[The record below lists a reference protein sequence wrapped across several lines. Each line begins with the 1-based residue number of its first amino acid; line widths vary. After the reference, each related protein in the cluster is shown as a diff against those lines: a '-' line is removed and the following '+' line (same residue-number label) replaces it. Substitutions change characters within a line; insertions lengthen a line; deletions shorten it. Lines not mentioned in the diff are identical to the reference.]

1 MIRLL
6 AFRNIIYRPWRSVL
20 LFFGYGTGVSVMI
33 VLLSI
38 GEALLTQAKDE
49 KLVGGG
55 AITVLPQGL
64 DVEVMKTG
72 GVGGLFFSID
82 HARFVYDQLLSSP
95 RLAQS
100 VSAVAP
106 QIDGRLV
113 YLRTAK
119 GIEYPVRASGE
130 IPDKTRAV
138 HGPALIGSG
147 KWSSDDGDR
156 MWVSPTLSELRNQID
171 HFHMPPDSAANK
183 STWAEWHYFN
193 VLSADRKHW
202 AFISFIVAGD
212 VTSSRWGGSVAVTL
226 RDEGGASRKFASY
239 VPASA
244 VRFSTE
250 KANVTLGSSTVRVMP
265 DGNYSVHGEVR
276 ALDTGT
282 PMKIDLVV
290 TPAVRAFFPGASL
303 SSGDFVSGYTVP
315 GLRADANGSICVGG
329 RCESYDNAQSYH
341 DHNWGVWR
349 GVTWDWGAARAG
361 SYTLLYGRV
370 IGPDQRGRQN
380 PLFVYLVDSLGFRAV
395 MRPANITYEDGRE
408 ITVDGKKIHVPSRAM
423 FADVRGSDTLRVE
436 LDIEDAIGT
445 DNRRRVNN
453 GSLFAPA
460 KPERGDPHS
469 EASNPLPYF
478 IQMKGTARISGR
490 LGGDPVSGSGTGF
503 FETYR

>member
-1 MIRLL
+1 MIPLL
-6 AFRNIIYRPWRSVL
+6 AFRNIVYRPWRSVL
-20 LFFGYGTGVSVMI
+20 LFFGYGVGVSVMI

-55 AITVLPQGL
+55 AITVLPQGV

-82 HARFVYDQLLSSP
+82 HARFVYNQLLSSP
-95 RLAQS
+95 RLASS
-100 VSAVAP
+100 VDVVAP

-119 GIEYPVRASGE
+119 GREYPVRASGE

-138 HGPALIGSG
+138 HGPVLIGSG
-147 KWSSDDGDR
+147 KWANDDGDR
-156 MWVSPTLSELRNQID
+156 MWVSPTLTEVRHEID
-171 HFHMPPDSAANK
+171 HFHVPPDSAANK
-183 STWAEWHYFN
+183 SSWAEWHYFN
-193 VLSADRKHW
+193 VLSADKKHW

-212 VTSSRWGGSVAVTL
+212 VTSDKWGGSVAVTL

-239 VPASA
+239 VPSQA
-244 VRFSTE
+244 VKFSTE
-250 KANVTLGSSTVRVMP
+250 KADLTLGSSTVRVMP
-265 DGNYSVHGEVR
+265 NGDYSVHADAR
-276 ALDTGT
+276 ALDNGA

-290 TPAVRAFFPGASL
+290 TPGPRAYFPGASL
-303 SSGDFVSGYTVP
+303 SSGNFVSGYTVP
-315 GLRADANGSICVGG
+315 GLRANANGNVCVSGA
-329 RCESYDNAQSYH
+329 CESYENAQAYH

-370 IGPDQRGRQN
+370 IGPDRQGRQN

-395 MRPANITYEDGRE
+395 MRPANITYVDGRE
-408 ITVDGKKIHVPSRAM
+408 ITVDGKKIRVPSRAL
-423 FADVRGSDTLRVE
+423 FADVRGADTLRVE

-445 DNRRRVNN
+445 NNRRQVNN
-453 GSLFAPA
+453 GSPFASA
-460 KPERGDPHS
+460 KPERGDPQS
-469 EASNPLPYF
+469 EMAAPLPYF
-478 IQMKGTARISGR
+478 IQMKGVARISGR
-490 LGGDPVSGSGTGF
+490 IGGEPVSGTGTGF